1 MCGICGVAGGD
12 PARGRELVDR
22 MCASM
27 AHRGPDDEGSLQV
40 DGVTFGM
47 RRLSIIDLAGGHQPM
62 ANEDSTVWVVQ
73 HGEIFNHL
81 HLREQLSGSGHV
93 FATQSDT
100 EVLVHG
106 WEQWGERMVERL
118 NGQFAFAV
126 LDRRRASMFLARD
139 RVGIKPLH
147 YAIDGDRLLFASEL
161 KALLRDPELRRGV
174 DPVAL
179 DEYLAYEFVPS
190 PRSIVRGISKL
201 RPGHTLSWSLAGH
214 AARLRRYW
222 APQLNVDR
230 GGPRRDLDADCAE
243 LRDVLRE
250 SVRRELISD
259 VPLGVFLSGGID
271 SSAVAAMMAQ
281 LGGNVKSFSV
291 GFGERSFDEAPH
303 ARQVAKHL
311 GTEHHELT
319 LEPSMLLGLI
329 PRLPE
334 LLDEPLGD
342 ASIIPTYLLSTF
354 TRQHVKVALGGD
366 GGDELF
372 AGYPTLQAHQLAGY
386 YMHAPGVLRRG
397 FVEPIVRG
405 LPVSRGNLSF
415 DFRAKRFVS
424 GADQPVAERHQRWMG
439 SFASEDRTAL
449 LSRSVREEI
458 TAANGGGSPDEHGSY
473 DPINQVLMMDMRL
486 YLENDILVKLDRASM
501 MASLEGRVPLLNNDL
516 VAYATSLPLD
526 LKLRGLRSKYL
537 LKRAMRGILP
547 GRLLSRPKKGF
558 GIPVAEWFR
567 GPLGEQM
574 VSALSPER
582 IGRQGLFAVRAV
594 GGLIDDH
601 LAGRR
606 DNRKQLWTLFAFQVW
621 YEGYLAGQRYTR
633 ESRQQ
638 RSRHWRGL
646 R

>member
-1 MCGICGVAGGD
+1 MV
-12 PARGRELVDR
+12 
-22 MCASM
+22 
-27 AHRGPDDEGSLQV
+27 HRGPDDEGSVHL
-40 DGVTFGM
+40 DGVTLGM

-62 ANEDSTVWVVQ
+62 HNEDSTVWVVQ
-73 HGEIFNHL
+73 NGEIYNHL
-81 HLREQLSGSGHV
+81 ELRRQLIAAGHA

-106 WEQWGERMVERL
+106 YEEWGEQMVERL
-118 NGQFAFAV
+118 NGMFAFAL
-126 LDRRRASMFLARD
+126 LDRRRSLVVLARD

-147 YAIDGDRLLFASEL
+147 YAVESGRLVFASEL
-161 KALLRDPELRRGV
+161 KALLRDPALRKGV

-179 DEYLAYEFVPS
+179 DEYLAHEFVPS
-190 PRSIVRGISKL
+190 PRSIVRGIDKL
-201 RPGHTLSWSLAGH
+201 RPGHTLTWSLAEQRP
-214 AARLRRYW
+214 RLRRYW
-222 APQLNVDR
+222 AAELNVD
-230 GGPRRDLDADCAE
+230 GKQRDRNLDEECAE
-243 LRDVLRE
+243 LRTVLRE
-250 SVRRELISD
+250 SVRKELISD

-271 SSAVAAMMAQ
+271 SSVVTAMMTE
-281 LGGNVKSFSV
+281 LGGEVKSFSV
-291 GFGERSFDEAPH
+291 GFAEPSFDEAAH
-303 ARQVAKHL
+303 ARVVARHL
-311 GTEHHELT
+311 GTDHHELT
-319 LEPSMLLGLI
+319 LEPAMLLGLI
-329 PRLPE
+329 PKLPE

-342 ASIIPTYLLSTF
+342 ASIIPTYLLSVF

-372 AGYPTLQAHQLAGY
+372 AGYPTLQAHRLAGY
-386 YMHAPGVLRRG
+386 YLRAPRMLRRG
-397 FVEPIVRG
+397 LVEPLVRR

-501 MASLEGRVPLLNNDL
+501 RASLEGRVPLLNNDL

-547 GRLLSRPKKGF
+547 GRILSRPKKGF

-567 GPLGEQM
+567 GPLREQM
-574 VSALSPER
+574 LSVLSPER
-582 IGRQGLFAVRAV
+582 IGRQGLFDVRAV

-621 YEGYLAGQRYTR
+621 YEGYLGGPKVDPR
-633 ESRQQ
+633 ESKK
-638 RSRHWRGL
+638 RS
-646 R
+646 